1 MPIFKPH
8 AKLAALLG
16 EPTLHSNA
24 TTVGELFGEVERR
37 LAPADWKRAQ
47 RATILVNGRN
57 VHYLEGMK
65 TALGPDDQVWMV
77 YPAGG
82 G

>member
-1 MPIFKPH
+1 MSIFKPH
-8 AKLAALLG
+8 AKLATLLG
-16 EPTLHSNA
+16 EPTLRSDA
-24 TTVGELFGEVERR
+24 STVGDLLEEVQRR
-37 LAPADWKRAQ
+37 IAPEDWKRAR

-57 VHYLEGMK
+57 VYYLKGMR
-65 TALGPDDQVWMV
+65 TPLGPDDQVWMV

>member
-1 MPIFKPH
+1 MSIFKPH

-16 EPTLHSNA
+16 EPTLRSGA
-24 TTVGELFGEVERR
+24 TTVGALLAEVQSRVSPE
-37 LAPADWKRAQ
+37 DWKRAS
-47 RATILVNGRN
+47 RASILVNGRN
-57 VHYLEGMK
+57 IHYLQGLRTPLQDE
-65 TALGPDDQVWMV
+65 DQVWMV

>member
-1 MPIFKPH
+1 MSIFKPH

-16 EPTLHSNA
+16 EPTLRSDA
-24 TTVGELFGEVERR
+24 ATVGALLAEVQRR
-37 LAPADWKRAQ
+37 ISPEDWKRAR

-57 VHYLEGMK
+57 VHYLQGMR
-65 TALGPDDQVWMV
+65 TPLGEEDQVWMV

>member
-1 MPIFKPH
+1 MPLFKPH

-16 EPTLHSNA
+16 SPHIESNA
-24 TTVGELFGEVERR
+24 ATVGEL
-37 LAPADWKRAQ
+37 LAEIRGRISPADWKRAS

-57 VHYLEGMK
+57 VHYLQGMR
-65 TALGPDDQVWMV
+65 TRLAPDDQVWMV